1 MNDPGLT
8 ASSRE
13 VVANARDPDPL
24 NNPIFAGV
32 REELKTFS
40 PEMTEGIYYDGGR
53 KHYLCRTKGGRYI
66 ALPLADVKRRL
77 KSRGVSGKQ
86 DPVLGMSAIDDC
98 LLYIQDFKSVQYA
111 GSLAGCPCGM
121 IEQHGN
127 RVLVTSE
134 AKPFEVKEG
143 SFDVLAAFL
152 EGLLGHDQAQLDCF
166 LFWWRGILFERA
178 KPRQAL
184 VLAGPAGSGKSLL
197 QQLITYTLGGR
208 SAKPYRYLTGRTE
221 FNSEIFGAEHL
232 VIDDESA
239 STDFRSRE
247 SLGSQLKQIVVGSE
261 HRLHAKGRDALM
273 LSPFWVL
280 SFSLNGESENL
291 QVLPRM
297 EMSLNDKIILL
308 QARANP
314 MPMPTGTEAERKAFW
329 NRLCSDVSGLL
340 FALKNKEVPAGLKS
354 ERYVVKAYH
363 HPELLRA
370 LSNISK
376 EAELLELIETFV
388 RLPWTGSAS
397 KLDGLLRDATPRRCD
412 QLFNFPNAC
421 AVLLGRL
428 QKLYPER
435 IERERTKAERLWSI
449 KRADNEKNG

>member
-1 MNDPGLT
+1 MNPEEI
-8 ASSRE
+8 ANSRDI
-13 VVANARDPDPL
+13 VSGAKDPDPL
-24 NNPIFAGV
+24 NNPLFSGI
-32 REELKTFS
+32 RQEIKTFS
-40 PEMTEGIYYDGGR
+40 PEMTEGIYYDGAR
-53 KHYLCRTKGGRYI
+53 KHYHCRTKGGRYI
-66 ALPLADVKRRL
+66 ALPLADVKRWF
-77 KSRGVSGKQ
+77 KFRGVSGKQ
-86 DPVLGMSAIDDC
+86 DPYTTLSAIDDC
-98 LLYIQDFKSVQYA
+98 LLYIQDSKSVQYA
-111 GSLAGCPCGM
+111 GPLAGYPCGM

-134 AKPFEVKEG
+134 AKTFEVKEG
-143 SFDVLAAFL
+143 LFDVLASYL

-166 LFWWRGILFERA
+166 LFWWWGILFQRA

-184 VLAGPAGSGKSLL
+184 VLAGPAGSGKSLM
-197 QQLITYTLGGR
+197 QQLITHTLGGR
-208 SAKPYRYLTGRTE
+208 SAKPYSYSTGKTE
-221 FNSEIFGAEHL
+221 FNKDLFFAEHL

-239 STDFRSRE
+239 STDHRSRE

-261 HRLHAKGRDALM
+261 HRLHAKGLDALM

-280 SFSLNGESENL
+280 SFSLNDEAENL

-297 EMSLNDKIILL
+297 EKSLDDKIILL

-329 NRLCSDVSGLL
+329 DRLCSDASGLL

-388 RLPWTGSAS
+388 RLPWTGSAARI
-397 KLDGLLRDATPRRCD
+397 DGLLRDSAPRRCD

-421 AVLLGRL
+421 SVLLGRL

-435 IERERTKAERLWSI
+435 IEKVRTKAERLWSI
-449 KRADNEKNG
+449 KRADNEKTC